1 MGYYYPPEESFVNG
15 LTKGISGAV
24 EGFILSA
31 VLAAL
36 KSVFVQLQ
44 FGDMLNLIILGLAL
58 PTIYLLIRIFIA
70 FSNMIRF
77 STIVYYLTF
86 TITYVMFNIYL
97 GDVLSAIL
105 VVIAVIIAI
114 IFRIKTEEQN
124 TAF

>member
-1 MGYYYPPEESFVNG
+1 MGYYTPEESFVNG
-15 LTKGISGAV
+15 LTKGISGAF

-36 KSVFVQLQ
+36 KIVFVQSQ
-44 FGDMLNLIILGLAL
+44 SGNMFNLIILGLAV
-58 PTIYLLIRIFIA
+58 PTIYLLIRILIA
-70 FSNMIRF
+70 FTYMTHF

-86 TITYVMFNIYL
+86 TTAYVLFNLYL

-105 VVIAVIIAI
+105 VVISIIIAI
-114 IFRIKTEEQN
+114 IFRIKMEEQN